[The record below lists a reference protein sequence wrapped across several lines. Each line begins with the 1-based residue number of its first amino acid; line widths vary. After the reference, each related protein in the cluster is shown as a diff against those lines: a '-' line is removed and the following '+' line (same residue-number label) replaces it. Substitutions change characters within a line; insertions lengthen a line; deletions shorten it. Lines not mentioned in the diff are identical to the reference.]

1 MKQPTRTLPQAVKL
15 FPKSWSEILNNT
27 IPDDF
32 YNLTWEQ
39 KYKNLKSYNQAY
51 YCSNKN
57 GKIFFG
63 FRTKTLCRSGRKFY
77 PKIDW
82 SNTIVIDGR
91 RISTHKL
98 TISGLCKFASVIGID
113 LKFVHTLPTNLK
125 RYLVKECV
133 IADIL
138 RKKVYNEETLC
149 KCVLSKIY
157 HLKGFDWKLFFNY
170 NNNCNYLSIP
180 DLQAFT
186 KDLAKSISVLV
197 REGEYYNPTYRDL
210 LDCAIQLNETVDFT
224 WSKKR
229 IQEEHRR
236 QINELNRREIEAK
249 EQVPV
254 FDVCLD
260 EPHIHMLNTEKEVFL
275 EGINMHHCLYNCYWD
290 RIKSKN
296 YIAFHMSVPE
306 DCTFSFKVL
315 NNKVVLD
322 QAFLAYDK
330 QISDITRTAIV
341 DFQNRNEA
349 DLYKMLTEEYMACW
363 PPENLDLPYWT
374 LEINYD

>member
-15 FPKSWSEILNNT
+15 FPKSWSEVLNNT
-27 IPDDF
+27 IPDNF
-32 YNLTWEQ
+32 YNLPWEQ
-39 KYKNLKSYNQAY
+39 KCKNLKSYNSIY
-51 YCSNKN
+51 YCSNKD

-63 FRTKTLCRSGRKFY
+63 SRIKTICRSGNKFY
-77 PKIDW
+77 PKIEW
-82 SNTIVIDGR
+82 TNTIVIDGR
-91 RISTHKL
+91 KISTNKL
-98 TISGLCKFASVIGID
+98 SLTGLCKFISIIGID
-113 LKFVHTLPTNLK
+113 LKFANNLPESLQICLLK
-125 RYLVKECV
+125 DCV

-149 KCVLSKIY
+149 RCVLSKIY
-157 HLKGFDWKLFFNY
+157 HLKGFDWKLFFKY
-170 NNNCNYLSIP
+170 KNCINYLSIP
-180 DLQAFT
+180 DLESFT
-186 KDLAKSISVLV
+186 KDLTKSISVLV
-197 REGEYYNPTYRDL
+197 HEGARYNPIYRDL
-210 LDCAIQLNETVDFT
+210 LNCAVKLNEVVDFT
-224 WSKKR
+224 WSQKR
-229 IQEEHRR
+229 IKEEHQR

-249 EQVPV
+249 EQVPI

-275 EGINMHHCLYNCYWD
+275 EGTNMHHCLYNCYWN

-306 DCTFSFKVL
+306 HCTFSFKVF

-330 QISDITRTAIV
+330 QISDITRAVIV

-349 DLYKMLTEEYMACW
+349 DLYKLLTGENKAYWPEEM
-363 PPENLDLPYWT
+363 EIELPY
-374 LEINYD
+374 

>member
-15 FPKSWSEILNNT
+15 FPKSWSEVLNIT
-27 IPDDF
+27 IPDNF
-32 YNLTWEQ
+32 YNLSWEQ
-39 KYKNLKSYNQAY
+39 KYKNRNSWNSTY
-51 YCSNKN
+51 YCSNKD

-63 FRTKTLCRSGRKFY
+63 LRTKIICRSGNKFY

-82 SNTIVIDGR
+82 SNTIVIDGKK
-91 RISTHKL
+91 ISTHKL
-98 TISGLCKFASVIGID
+98 NIAGLYKFASVIGID
-113 LKFVHTLPTNLK
+113 LNFTYALPVTLKKHL
-125 RYLVKECV
+125 LKECV

-149 KCVLSKIY
+149 RCILSKIY

-170 NNNCNYLSIP
+170 NCCSNYLSIP

-186 KDLAKSISVLV
+186 KDLAKSISILV
-197 REGEYYNPTYRDL
+197 HEKENYNPIYRDL
-210 LDCAIQLNETVDFT
+210 LNCAIQLNEIVDFT
-224 WSKKR
+224 WSQKR
-229 IQEEHRR
+229 IKEEHQR

-254 FDVCLD
+254 FDICLD
-260 EPHIHMLNTEKEVFL
+260 EPHIHMLNTEKEVFF
-275 EGINMHHCLYNCYWD
+275 EGTNMHHCLYNCYWN
-290 RIKSKN
+290 RIKHKN

-315 NNKVVLD
+315 NDKVVLD

-330 QISDITRTAIV
+330 QVSDITRAAII

-349 DLYKMLTEEYMACW
+349 DLYKLLTEENKCDW
-363 PPENLDLPYWT
+363 PEDFLDLPY
-374 LEINYD
+374 

>member
-1 MKQPTRTLPQAVKL
+1 MKQPTRTLPQTVKL
-15 FPKSWSEILNNT
+15 FPKSWSEVLHDN
-27 IPDDF
+27 IPDNF
-32 YNLTWEQ
+32 YNLSWEQ
-39 KYKNLKSYNQAY
+39 KYKNCKSYNSTY
-51 YCSNKN
+51 YCSNKD
-57 GKIFFG
+57 GRIFFG
-63 FRTKTLCRSGRKFY
+63 LRTKTICRAGTKFY

-82 SNTIVIDGR
+82 ADTIVIDGR
-91 RISTHKL
+91 KISIHKL
-98 TISGLCKFASVIGID
+98 TFAGISKFVSIIGIN
-113 LKFVHTLPTNLK
+113 LEFAHNLPVNLR
-125 RYLVKECV
+125 RYLFKECV

-157 HLKGFDWKLFFNY
+157 HLKGFDWKLFFHY
-170 NNNCNYLSIP
+170 NNCINYLSIP

-197 REGEYYNPTYRDL
+197 HEGEYYNPAYRDL
-210 LDCAIQLNETVDFT
+210 LDCAVQLNEIVDFT
-224 WSKKR
+224 WSQKR
-229 IQEEHRR
+229 IKEEHQR
-236 QINELNRREIEAK
+236 QINELNRKEIEAK

-275 EGINMHHCLYNCYWD
+275 EGTNMHHCLYKCYWN
-290 RIKSKN
+290 RIKSKD
-296 YIAFHMSVPE
+296 YIAFHMSVPQ

-322 QAFLAYDK
+322 QAFLAYDR
-330 QISDITRTAIV
+330 QISDITKAAIV

-349 DLYKMLTEEYMACW
+349 DLYKLLTGEYKACW
-363 PPENLDLPYWT
+363 PPEEIDLPY
-374 LEINYD
+374 